1 MIKKESLYIIIFLLF
16 PVIAYCQ
23 NDVRTKDTILIIN
36 NSNHILSAET
46 EIVFITVKHSNEFFF
61 QEQTFDKAAMTIKLY
76 VEPTNYE
83 MIGNCKKIYSYFKH
97 EIMTIRDSNGVLIYS
112 KSDTNIYFSEFNSG
126 NIIEQIN
133 DEIELLFREATVS
146 YCYQSNNYP
155 QVLLFYLSTPL
166 LRTFVRK
173 YLE

>member
-23 NDVRTKDTILIIN
+23 NDVRTKDTIFIFK
-36 NSNHILSAET
+36 NSNHILNADT
-46 EIVFITVKHSNEFFF
+46 EIVFITVEHRNEFFF
-61 QEQTFDKAAMTIKLY
+61 QEQTFDKAAMTIMLF

-83 MIGNCKKIYSYFKH
+83 MIGKCKKIYSYFKH
-97 EIMTIRDSNGVLIYS
+97 EILTIRDSNDVLIYS
-112 KSDTNIYFSEFNSG
+112 KSDTNRYFSEFNSY
-126 NIIEQIN
+126 NIIKQIN

-146 YCYQSNNYP
+146 YCYQSDNYP
-155 QVLLFYLSTPL
+155 QVLLFYISTPL
-166 LRTFVRK
+166 LRTFVSK